1 MKIELCISRDRIPYI
16 VGEFGA
22 DRVIVS
28 KYNEDQDLV
37 TFEVDSQM
45 DFLYMFHV
53 TISRSTNHLIINQI
67 PKTNHLHIK
76 N

>member
-1 MKIELCISRDRIPYI
+1 MKIELCISRDRVPYI

-22 DRVIVS
+22 DRVVVS

-45 DFLYMFHV
+45 DFLYMFHAGERCGSENMSKV
-53 TISRSTNHLIINQI
+53 LTKQVA
-67 PKTNHLHIK
+67 
-76 N
+76 

>member
-1 MKIELCISRDRIPYI
+1 MKIELCTSRDRIPYI

-22 DRVIVS
+22 DRVVVS

-45 DFLYMFHV
+45 DFLYMFHAGV
-53 TISRSTNHLIINQI
+53 RCGSDNMAKALTKQVA
-67 PKTNHLHIK
+67 
-76 N
+76 